1 MKLVIERCTEKSR
14 KPRIRQLQDCF
25 KRIQQ
30 GTVKSLQY
38 DRYCK
43 QIVNF
48 LNDMKVC
55 KPIPKMKS
63 TGKSCNAKAC
73 EVQEKYA
80 QEKHAER
87 YANIVHYIRYCE
99 ERKSREAKQVQQAI
113 FK

>member
-1 MKLVIERCTEKSR
+1 M
-14 KPRIRQLQDCF
+14 
-25 KRIQQ
+25 QQ
-30 GTVKSLQY
+30 GTVKNLQY
-38 DRYCK
+38 DRYCDE
-43 QIVNF
+43 IVNF
-48 LNDMKVC
+48 LNDMKVY

-73 EVQEKYA
+73 EFQEKYA